1 MRTETELPKN
11 AGVRVTAIE
20 DQVENVAAA
29 ESRTSDITTPQ
40 RRAVAE
46 QLGSFAAELTF
57 EDLPAPV
64 VEHAKRCLLDSI
76 GIAYA
81 SGAYDFARRALC
93 ALTADNVGGTYPV
106 IGFPERLGR
115 RDSALFNGV
124 LIHGLDFDDTHVPG
138 VVHASASALPAA
150 LAVGTERHLSGR
162 EFLTGY
168 VLGLEITSRLGMAAG
183 GAFHQVGFHPT
194 GLVGTFG
201 AATLAGRL
209 RGLSP
214 HGIALAQGIAGSM
227 AAGSLEFLESGAWTK
242 RMHPG
247 WAAGAG
253 LVAASLAAEG
263 FTGPERVYEGRFGLY
278 RSHLGADWGGDPF
291 SALDGLGEQWEML
304 RIALKPFAACHFTH
318 AFADA
323 ALALRR
329 DGLRPDE
336 IARVE
341 CLIGAG
347 EVSTVCEPAEAK
359 KQPRSD
365 YDAKFSLPFVVAASL
380 VRGRLSLAE
389 FDEGTLFDP
398 EVTGLA
404 AKVAYRTDPGS
415 GFPRHYS
422 GEVVVTTT
430 DGRVLRHREQINRGA
445 EERPLTD
452 ADVYSKFRD
461 NVTLVRSGA
470 VADRIAEALGA
481 VDSCADV
488 AQLAETLQA

>member
-1 MRTETELPKN
+1 MTPTAAP
-11 AGVRVTAIE
+11 VRDLVDSPSGQIGE
-20 DQVENVAAA
+20 HSSA
-29 ESRTSDITTPQ
+29 EGTISER
-40 RRAVAE
+40 
-46 QLGSFAAELTF
+46 LGLFAAELSF
-57 EDLPAPV
+57 ADLPSPV

-76 GIAYA
+76 GIAFA
-81 SGAYDFARRALC
+81 SGAYDFARRVLC
-93 ALTADNVGGTYPV
+93 ALTSDNVGGTYPV
-106 IGFPERLGR
+106 IGFQERLGR

-150 LAVGTERHLSGR
+150 FAVGVEQHLSGR
-162 EFLTGY
+162 ELLTGY
-168 VLGLEITSRLGMAAG
+168 VLGLEITSRLGMVAG

-194 GLVGTFG
+194 GLVGIFG
-201 AATLAGRL
+201 AATLAARL

-214 HGIALAQGIAGSM
+214 RATALAQGIAGSM
-227 AAGSLEFLESGAWTK
+227 AAGSLEFLESGAWTQ

-263 FTGPERVYEGRFGLY
+263 FIGPDQVYEGRFGLY
-278 RSHLGADWGGDPF
+278 RSHLGQDWDGDAT
-291 SALDGLGEQWEML
+291 SALDGLGEQWEMQ
-304 RIALKPFAACHFTH
+304 RIALKPFPAYHFTH

-323 ALALRR
+323 SLSLRR
-329 DGLRPDE
+329 DGLRADQ
-336 IARVE
+336 IASVE

-347 EVSTVCEPAEAK
+347 EVGTVCEPAQTK

-365 YDAKFSLPFVVAASL
+365 YEAKFSLPFVVAASL

-389 FDEGTLFDP
+389 FGEDTLFDP
-398 EVTGLA
+398 EIAALA
-404 AKVAYRTDPGS
+404 ARVTYRVDNDS

-445 EERPLTD
+445 EERPLSD
-452 ADVYSKFRD
+452 ADVADKFRD
-461 NVTLVRSGA
+461 NVTLVRSA
-470 VADRIAEALGA
+470 ALAKRIGEALGS
-481 VDSCADV
+481 VEECDDV
-488 AQLAETLQA
+488 AQIAEVLRR

>member
-1 MRTETELPKN
+1 M
-11 AGVRVTAIE
+11 AAIE
-20 DQVENVAAA
+20 EQARDLANGPSQM
-29 ESRTSDITTPQ
+29 SDEWMPSGATISE
-40 RRAVAE
+40 R
-46 QLGSFAAELTF
+46 LGLFAAELSF
-57 EDLPAPV
+57 DDLPGPV

-76 GIAYA
+76 GIAFA
-81 SGAYDFARRALC
+81 SGAYDFARRVLC
-93 ALTADNVGGTYPV
+93 ALTVDNVGGTYPV
-106 IGFPERLGR
+106 IGFQERLGR

-138 VVHASASALPAA
+138 VVHASSSALPAA
-150 LAVGTERHLSGR
+150 LAVGTEKHLSGR
-162 EFLTGY
+162 DFLTGY
-168 VLGLEITSRLGMAAG
+168 VLGLEVTSRLGMAAG

-194 GLVGTFG
+194 GLVGAFG

-214 HGIALAQGIAGSM
+214 KAIALSQGIAGSM

-242 RMHPG
+242 RLHPG

-278 RSHLGADWGGDPF
+278 RSHLGQDWDGDPN
-291 SALDGLGEQWEML
+291 SALDGLGERWEML

-323 ALALRR
+323 SLALRR
-329 DGLRPDE
+329 EGVRADQ
-336 IARVE
+336 IASVE

-347 EVSTVCEPAEAK
+347 EVGTVCEPAQAK
-359 KQPRSD
+359 KQPGSD
-365 YDAKFSLPFVVAASL
+365 YEAKFSLPFVVAASL

-398 EVTGLA
+398 EVTDLA
-404 AKVAYRTDPGS
+404 SKVTYRADPDS

-452 ADVYSKFRD
+452 ADVADKFRD
-461 NVTLVRSGA
+461 NLTLVRSGSF
-470 VADRIAEALGA
+470 ADRIGEALGS
-481 VDSCADV
+481 VEECSDV
-488 AQLAETLQA
+488 AQLAEVLRG